1 MPSFRSSL
9 TALSVSDQQLIQS
22 FFSRLI
28 VENQCVRLPV
38 ERIDAALYTSHIKP
52 ALTKL
57 GGKWSSRKQGF
68 EFAFDPTARIQ
79 GLLEGERV
87 NLRSQYHYFDTP
99 SSLAGDLFHFF
110 EESGFEFPSAHQRVN
125 TRVLEPSA
133 GQGNLLKYLNVQGF
147 KTLSY
152 FELMDENRQVL
163 NRECERLG
171 ILATCLGTDFLGA
184 PPQPVF
190 DLIVANPPFRD
201 EKKHFAHMFRF
212 LKDGGHCMLIA
223 SPKRYMDDSFGWF
236 LSENLTGWQMRLME
250 GSTDSPFFEHTAI
263 GCVMIVGK
271 KRNG

>member
-1 MPSFRSSL
+1 
-9 TALSVSDQQLIQS
+9 
-22 FFSRLI
+22 
-28 VENQCVRLPV
+28 
-38 ERIDAALYTSHIKP
+38 
-52 ALTKL
+52 
-57 GGKWSSRKQGF
+57 
-68 EFAFDPTARIQ
+68 
-79 GLLEGERV
+79 
-87 NLRSQYHYFDTP
+87 
-99 SSLAGDLFHFF
+99 
-110 EESGFEFPSAHQRVN
+110 
-125 TRVLEPSA
+125 
-133 GQGNLLKYLNVQGF
+133 
-147 KTLSY
+147 
-152 FELMDENRQVL
+152 MDENRQVL

-171 ILATCLGTDFLGA
+171 ILATCLGTDFWGA

-212 LKDGGHCMLIA
+212 LKDGGHCMLLA